1 MLRRIMRVATS
12 ESGKWARRVVLMEQG
27 GKLVHHRCGY
37 GLWVVVLERFNG
49 VTVVSYRDQG
59 PQGLIVSVCP
69 GCGGVLKLWW
79 EMPGQVV
86 ATDPQPASPRW

>member
-1 MLRRIMRVATS
+1 
-12 ESGKWARRVVLMEQG
+12 MEQG